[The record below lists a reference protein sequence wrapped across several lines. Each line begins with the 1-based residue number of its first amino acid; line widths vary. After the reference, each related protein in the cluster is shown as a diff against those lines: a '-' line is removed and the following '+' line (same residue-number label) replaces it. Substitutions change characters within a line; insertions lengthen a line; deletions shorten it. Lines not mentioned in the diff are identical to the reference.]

1 MHFDMSV
8 ETFLTVLY
16 CVVDELY
23 QTHAPVLL
31 AGKVGSKPEFS
42 DSEVLTL
49 MVAQHW
55 CGFQKEATWLRFVK
69 NNYLALFP
77 RLLDQSQFNRRA
89 RNLCWLLNHLR
100 QKILAQMGALQE
112 TLRLIDGTPVHVRHW
127 RRYGPGHLALP
138 EAALGHCAA
147 KKESFYGYRLVVL
160 TTPDGVITDWELIS
174 ANADEREA
182 AWDMLYEY
190 KELLCLGDKGFLER
204 LRQQVLAEDREVSV
218 ADTQAQEPERA
229 KPCRL
234 GCDHEPGASA
244 DRDDILAEQ
253 GRFWPGE
260 TVCPYAMGTDQSDYR
275 QVDGHDHRRAV
286 QQTARTLAVDI
297 GGVQVL
303 IHFTLTVIRYGAYQ
317 GVDSARIVHISQCQ
331 GCLLTHHPNIMR
343 QHLNQAIYRLGI
355 VNLSKRC

>member
-1 MHFDMSV
+1 MQFDMSV
-8 ETFLTVLY
+8 ESFLTVLY

-55 CGFQKEATWLRFVK
+55 CGFQKEATWLRFVHH
-69 NNYLALFP
+69 NYRALFP

-100 QKILAQMGALQE
+100 QKILKQMGVLQE

-138 EAALGHCAA
+138 EAVLGHCAA
-147 KKESFYGYRLVVL
+147 KKETFYGYRLVVL
-160 TTPDGVITDWELIS
+160 TTTDGIITDWELIS

-190 KELLCLGDKGFLER
+190 KDLLCLGDKGFLER
-204 LRQQVLAEDREVSV
+204 LRQQVLSEDREVLLLTPKRKNQKEQNPAGWDATMNRVRRLIETTFSQSK
-218 ADTQAQEPERA
+218 DGFGME
-229 KPCRL
+229 KP
-234 GCDHEPGASA
+234 
-244 DRDDILAEQ
+244 
-253 GRFWPGE
+253 F
-260 TVCPYAMGTDQSDYR
+260 
-275 QVDGHDHRRAV
+275 
-286 QQTARTLAVDI
+286 ARTLW
-297 GGVQVL
+297 GL
-303 IHFTLTVIRYGAYQ
+303 ISRIIAKLTGMTIAAQFNKQHGRSPLTLAGF
-317 GVDSARIVHISQCQ
+317 
-331 GCLLTHHPNIMR
+331 
-343 QHLNQAIYRLGI
+343 
-355 VNLSKRC
+355 KF